1 MDATQLK
8 TLNSLAQTLESDCL
22 PTAGPRL
29 NPKIDV
35 YITNPI
41 SPRQCSHIRIWTD
54 GFRHK
59 SRLYLAPIANYPWYQ
74 NQTPLGK

>member
-29 NPKIDV
+29 NPEIGV

-59 SRLYLAPIANYPWYQ
+59 IAPLLGTDRQLSLAR
-74 NQTPLGK
+74 K